1 LVNAANEK
9 LPDAKL
15 STTVWLAGVVARTL
29 FLGVLI
35 IITARVSSPQLEYI
49 SSLYETPSDLVRVAL
64 GFVVCVWLAINLFI
78 LPKDPGAY
86 RTWAQLG
93 LVLLPLAVLCAV
105 VVW

>member
-1 LVNAANEK
+1 LVNAANQK

-15 STTVWLAGVVARTL
+15 STTMWLAGVVARTL

-35 IITARVSSPQLEYI
+35 IITARVSSPQLEHI